1 MNKKEKIAYWLDIAD
16 YDLGTAKAMMDTS
29 RYLYVIFM
37 CQQAVEKI
45 IKALY
50 IQKHDDEPP
59 RSHNVAFVFKKT
71 EIEASQET
79 IQHFNLLSAYY
90 IESRYPEYKEKLSS
104 IVDRDRAV
112 TLLKKTEEV
121 YAWLKSLLK

>member
-16 YDLGTAKAMMDTS
+16 YDLGTAKAMMDTN

-59 RSHNVAFVFKKT
+59 RSHNIAFVFKKM
-71 EIEASQET
+71 EVEASSET

-104 IVDRDRAV
+104 IVDRDRAI

-121 YAWLKSLLK
+121 YVWLKSLLK

>member
-1 MNKKEKIAYWLDIAD
+1 MNKKERIAYWLDIAD
-16 YDLGTAKAMMDTS
+16 YDLGTAKAMMDTK

-50 IQKHDDEPP
+50 IQKYDDEPP

-71 EIEASQET
+71 EVEASQET

-104 IVDRDRAV
+104 IVDRDRAI

-121 YAWLKSLLK
+121 YVWLKSLLK